1 MKAVWRHV
9 RLSKGFV
16 NREAAP
22 YGGVKLR
29 IPHVLFMEKMR
40 TQTRFNVN
48 PMRSQRFDPRVLKR
62 ARRQMMRMGQPAA
75 KDRKQTQNAS
85 HKIFQVVRLVL
96 LPLLSARLP
105 DRVSF
110 RPEVS
115 CSAQLLDFLRS
126 VNPSC
131 LEDKASFLRF
141 CESLFDSWH
150 PP

>member
-1 MKAVWRHV
+1 MRGARIKTRAPADDAH
-9 RLSKGFV
+9 GPAGGQGP
-16 NREAAP
+16 EADPERVAQDLP
-22 YGGVKLR
+22 GG
-29 IPHVLFMEKMR
+29 E
-40 TQTRFNVN
+40 
-48 PMRSQRFDPRVLKR
+48 
-62 ARRQMMRMGQPAA
+62 A
-75 KDRKQTQNAS
+75 
-85 HKIFQVVRLVL
+85 VL

-115 CSAQLLDFLRS
+115 SSAQLLDFLRS

-150 PP
+150 AP